1 MQRNASFEVQLALRV
16 LKSKMYRKLRFFF
29 AVLLTALVVCFLVL
43 HSAQV
48 RKNVAVRDSIAY
60 WAAARLLTTHQN
72 PYDHAAVLTLERSQ
86 GYSEDRPLVLRT
98 PPWSLFL
105 VLPLG
110 WLSPFFAWVVWLLTL
125 LACLIVGL
133 RLTRKLYEREFS
145 SQNLFAVVAY
155 TFAPVLACLVSGQ
168 MGLVLM
174 LGIVLFLFLQEKH
187 PFWAGAALVLP
198 FVKPHLLSLFWLALA
213 IWVVAKRR
221 SLLALGFA
229 SAFVAAIMLALVF
242 DHQVFTHY
250 REMLQVAAIQKEFIP
265 ALSGVLRLLFF
276 RRFFWVQFV
285 PLAIGSVW
293 SVQYL
298 FRNWA
303 GWDWRVH
310 GPALLVVSILTTP
323 YEWLSDETVLIPA
336 ILQAVA
342 LVYAVR
348 KELRPGSKVL
358 LSFLAL
364 LNVLLL
370 LILRFKIPFSTGI
383 YFWSSLVWFGFYFYT
398 QKLHRRARTHTSE
411 LAIDAQVQL

>member
-1 MQRNASFEVQLALRV
+1 MHRNVRFLLA
-16 LKSKMYRKLRFFF
+16 
-29 AVLLTALVVCFLVL
+29 AVLTALVVYFLLL

-60 WAAARLLTTHQN
+60 WAAARLLTTQQN
-72 PYDHAAVLTLERSQ
+72 PYDHAGVLTLERSQ

-110 WLSPFFAWVVWLLTL
+110 GLSPFLAWVAWVVIL

-133 RLTRKLYEREFS
+133 RLTRKLYEKEFT

-155 TFAPVLACLVSGQ
+155 TFAPVPACLVAGQ

-174 LGIVLFLFLQEKH
+174 LGIVLFLFLERKH

-198 FVKPHLLSLFWLALA
+198 FAKPHLLSLFWLVFAV
-213 IWVVAKRR
+213 WVVARR
-221 SLLALGFA
+221 KSLLAIGFT
-229 SAFVAAIMLALVF
+229 SAFVAATVLALLF
-242 DHQVFTHY
+242 DHQVFAHY

-265 ALSGVLRLLFF
+265 ALSGVLRLLLF
-276 RRFFWVQFV
+276 RRFFWAQFV
-285 PLAIGSVW
+285 PLALGIVW
-293 SVQYL
+293 SVRYVL
-298 FRNWA
+298 RNWA
-303 GWDWRVH
+303 MWDWRVH
-310 GPALLVVSILTTP
+310 GPALLVVSVLTTP

-336 ILQAVA
+336 VLQAVA

-348 KELRPGSKVL
+348 EELKPASKVML
-358 LSFLAL
+358 GFLAL

-383 YFWSSLVWFGFYFYT
+383 YFWSSLVWFGFYFYA
-398 QKLHRRARTHTSE
+398 QKLHRRASAH
-411 LAIDAQVQL
+411 AAGVAVDAPA